1 MEAAKKP
8 TPSVII
14 PMSSMAGYLSNRLR
28 KLSTRWPLSS
38 ATLADIP
45 GMNTSYSRPE
55 ESGFVGGSN
64 ACSRVK
70 FREALLL
77 SGISKL

>member
-1 MEAAKKP
+1 MDAAKKP

-14 PMSSMAGYLSNRLR
+14 AMSSMAGYLSNRLR
-28 KLSTRWPLSS
+28 KLSTPWPLSS

-55 ESGFVGGSN
+55 
-64 ACSRVK
+64 
-70 FREALLL
+70 
-77 SGISKL
+77 